1 MKCFLEIVYFEVFS
15 LLGGLRAVPAN
26 GQLSMPTSTCQA
38 RTHVGRGQ
46 SKIQL
51 DMAWGLLAS
60 GPLNISKYHLVY
72 SVTKYGQI

>member
-1 MKCFLEIVYFEVFS
+1 MKYFLEIVYFEVFS
-15 LLGGLRAVPAN
+15 LLGGLRAVLAN
-26 GQLSMPTSTCQA
+26 GQLSMPTSTYKA

-46 SKIQL
+46 SNIEL

-60 GPLNISKYHLVY
+60 GPLTISKYQLVY